1 MADGLPERRSIR
13 LNAYD
18 YASSGAYFVTVC
30 AWQRMCAFGH
40 IRDGAVVLNTAGVH
54 VRDAL
59 VDMTVRDS
67 HVCLDEYVVM
77 PNHVH
82 AILFLRETDET
93 SAVAAMKKPVG
104 RIVGVL
110 KTRSA
115 HLINE
120 RRNTPGQRVWQRN
133 YYEHV
138 IRDESSL
145 NRIRGYIAGNPARWT
160 EDAEHPA
167 LIAAGAGAR
176 GRLPQRRGPR

>member
-30 AWQRMCAFGH
+30 AWQRVCAFGQ
-40 IRDGAVVLNTAGVH
+40 IRDGVVVLNTAGVH

-104 RIVGVL
+104 RIVGAL

-138 IRDESSL
+138 IRNNGSL
-145 NRIRGYIAGNPARWT
+145 DRIREYIVNNPIQWELDHENPLYVPPARPDPMHEPWMV
-160 EDAEHPA
+160 
-167 LIAAGAGAR
+167 
-176 GRLPQRRGPR
+176 